1 MFVVNII
8 LTIVTMI
15 VEDKIEF
22 IMLAFKRDTDVKSKI
37 RGVFKKQE
45 NEYDVVV
52 NKLDGYIEDKKELKR
67 IKKLKEKQKRKEEK
81 LARKNKINQK

>member
-1 MFVVNII
+1 
-8 LTIVTMI
+8 MI

-22 IMLAFKRDTDVKSKI
+22 IMLAFKKDTDVKSKI
-37 RGVFKKQE
+37 SGVFKKQE

-67 IKKLKEKQKRKEEK
+67 LKKLKEKQKRKEEK
-81 LARKNKINQK
+81 LAKKNKINQK

>member
-1 MFVVNII
+1 
-8 LTIVTMI
+8 MI

-22 IMLAFKRDTDVKSKI
+22 IMLAFKKDTDVKSKI
-37 RGVFKKQE
+37 SGVFKKQE

-67 IKKLKEKQKRKEEK
+67 LAKLKEKQKRKEEK
-81 LARKNKINQK
+81 LAKKNKN